1 MKKSILIPGCL
12 SLVFAASQLA
22 AEEVSISLLS
32 ADGPSPIGSISLSD
46 SAYGLVLTPNLKQLT
61 PGVHGFHVHQNGSC
75 DTSSKNGKTVLGGA
89 AGGHFDP
96 DGSGKHGYPG
106 QMTITRVICRRSM
119 SMLMAWLPHLC
130 WHQG

>member
-75 DTSSKNGKTVLGGA
+75 DTSS
-89 AGGHFDP
+89 
-96 DGSGKHGYPG
+96 
-106 QMTITRVICRRSM
+106 
-119 SMLMAWLPHLC
+119 
-130 WHQG
+130 